1 MGVVQTIGETITI
14 KGKKGNINKKQIRI
28 IDQTQHYTDIIFWG
42 NSYESTLTLHQI
54 LIIKDAKVNYY
65 QGI

>member
-28 IDQTQHYTDIIFWG
+28 IDQTQNYTDIIFWG